1 MREYE
6 AKERGR
12 NPTDTLGHKT
22 QKGNVNWLLKYAKC
36 ETRNS
41 NPFPNQQKP
50 CYLSLS
56 LLKPIIN
63 IAKTQKE
70 AATKGA
76 LGIRT

>member
-1 MREYE
+1 MQFPICPRPEMREYE

-12 NPTDTLGHKT
+12 HPTNTLGHKM
-22 QKGNVNWLLKYAKC
+22 QQSNANLLLKYAKF
-36 ETRNS
+36 ETRNA

-63 IAKTQKE
+63 IAKT
-70 AATKGA
+70 
-76 LGIRT
+76 